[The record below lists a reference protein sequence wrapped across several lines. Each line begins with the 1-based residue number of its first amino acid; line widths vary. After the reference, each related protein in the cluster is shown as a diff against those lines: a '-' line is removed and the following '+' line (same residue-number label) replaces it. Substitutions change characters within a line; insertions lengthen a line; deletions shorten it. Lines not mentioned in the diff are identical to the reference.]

1 MLLHRIRVALFF
13 VAAAVAVGAAQAG
26 KSWPP
31 GLQQVPEESPP
42 ISPEEALKKFYMPPG
57 YRVELVAS
65 EPLIQDPVMIE
76 WDGDGRMWAVEMP
89 GYMPDI
95 NAKGEHEAIGKIV
108 VLEDSNSDGRMDKR
122 TIFQDGLVLARWLKI
137 LDRGVLVAEPPNLWL
152 LQDTNGDLRADR
164 KELVTNQYGRK
175 EANVEHNANSLLW
188 ALDNNIYTS
197 EIDIDLRLKNGK
209 FDVRKTLS
217 RGQWGITQDDA
228 GRIFRNTNESA
239 LHVDIVPAH
248 YYMRHPNLLRTRGS
262 YESLSGPNGQLN
274 DVWPIR
280 PTRGVNRGYQYGI
293 LRPDGTLARYTSVCT
308 PMIYRG
314 DRLPAEL
321 YGNVFVVDPT
331 VNLVSRIVLG
341 ENGSG
346 PTADKAYRD
355 VRGEFLASTDERFR
369 PVNLSLAPDGT
380 LYVVDMYRGIIQ
392 HKGYMTEYLRDYV
405 LKHQLEQPNSFGRIY
420 RIVHETTKR
429 DTTPFPWR
437 DAATASGSGAGRGDP
452 ASGATEAGRGAPAT
466 NLVALL
472 SHPNGWRRDMAQQ
485 LLVERGDKSVVP
497 ALRKLA
503 LSSGDVRAQLKAL
516 WVLDAFDAIEPGD
529 VMPALSHANRDVRVS
544 ALRLSERWLRTLNHP
559 IAGAVMKRLDDTDWA
574 VRRQLAATLG
584 ELPPGSKE
592 AALATILER
601 QGDDPIA
608 VDVALSGSRGVELA
622 VLDRLLQ
629 GVSET
634 PQRSAAITMLAA
646 TIVRGGDDAPIQTL
660 MQRLAEPSRAA
671 WQRSALLRGAEV
683 ALLAA
688 TMPGAPGRGSGDPN
702 APCETCPGGRGGPG
716 GARAFPGALE
726 GATPPAPPA
735 RAGGPFVTLTREP
748 ALIGVAAEKG
758 ELGDRAAKVLARIGW
773 PGKPGM
779 TPAAAPLSAA
789 DQKRFTAGQEIY
801 KNLCEGC
808 HGADGREQAG
818 ATPNIAGAPGVIG
831 NPGIPIRVLL
841 HGKEGPIGLMPA
853 HSDTLDD
860 AGIAAVL
867 TYIRR
872 AWSQSAPPIDPA
884 TVQQIRAA
892 TAGRTRAWTPEELA
906 QIK

>member
-1 MLLHRIRVALFF
+1 MLLNRMRAVVFF
-13 VAAAVAVGAAQAG
+13 VAAAMTVGYAAQVN

-42 ISPEEALKKFYMPPG
+42 LAPEVALTKFYMPPG

-65 EPLIQDPVMIE
+65 EPLIQDPVMID
-76 WDGDGRMWAVEMP
+76 WDGQGRMWAVEMP

-108 VLEDSNSDGRMDKR
+108 VLEDTNNDGRMDKR
-122 TIFQDGLVLARWLKI
+122 TVFQDGFVLARWLKV

-164 KELVTNQYGRK
+164 KELVTDKYGRK

-239 LHVDIVPAH
+239 LHVDLIPAH

-262 YESLSGPNGQLN
+262 YESLTGPNGELN
-274 DVWPIR
+274 ETWPIR

-293 LRPDGTLARYTSVCT
+293 LREDGTLAKYTSVCT
-308 PMIYRG
+308 PMVYRG

-321 YGNVFVVDPT
+321 YGNVFIVDPT
-331 VNLVSRIVLG
+331 VNLVSRIILG
-341 ENGSG
+341 DSGNGLS
-346 PTADKAYRD
+346 AAKAYRD

-369 PVNLSLAPDGT
+369 PVNLSIAPDGT

-405 LKHQLEQPNSFGRIY
+405 LTHKLEQPNSFGRIY
-420 RIVHETTKR
+420 RIVHDSTKR
-429 DTTPFPWR
+429 DPTPFPMR
-437 DAATASGSGAGRGDP
+437 ATP
-452 ASGATEAGRGAPAT
+452 AQ
-466 NLVALL
+466 LVSLL

-497 ALRKLA
+497 ALRKIA
-503 LSSGDVRAQLKAL
+503 LSSSDVRARLKAL
-516 WVLDAFDAIEPGD
+516 WVLDGLDAIEPTD

-544 ALRLSERWLRTLNHP
+544 ALRLSERWLRTANHP
-559 IAGAVMKRLDDTDWA
+559 IVGVVMKRLDDTDWA

-584 ELPPGSKE
+584 ELPAGSKE
-592 AALATILER
+592 AALASILER
-601 QGDDPIA
+601 HGDDPIA
-608 VDVALSGSRGVELA
+608 VDAALSGARGSELA

-629 GVSET
+629 GAGET
-634 PQRSAAITMLAA
+634 PQRNAAITMLAA
-646 TIVRGGDDAPIQTL
+646 TLVRVGEDAPIQTL
-660 MQRLAEPSRAA
+660 LQRVAEPSRAS

-683 ALLAA
+683 ALLGAV
-688 TMPGAPGRGSGDPN
+688 MPGTPSRSGGNPD

-726 GATPPAPPA
+726 GANPPAPA
-735 RAGGPFVTLTREP
+735 RAGGPFVTLSREP
-748 ALIGVAAEKG
+748 ALIAVAAEKG
-758 ELGDRAAKVLARIGW
+758 ELGDRAAKVMARIGW

-779 TPAAAPLSAA
+779 APAAAALNAA
-789 DQKRFTAGQEIY
+789 DQKRFAAGQEIY

-808 HGADGREQAG
+808 HGADGREQPG

-831 NPGIPIRVLL
+831 APGIPIRVLL
-841 HGKEGPIGLMPA
+841 HGKEGPVGLMPA
-853 HSDTLDD
+853 HGDTLND
-860 AGIAAVL
+860 ADIAAVL

-872 AWSQSAPPIDPA
+872 AWGQSAAPIDA
-884 TVQQIRAA
+884 AAVQQVRAA
-892 TAGRTRAWTPEELA
+892 TADRARAWTPEELA

>member
-1 MLLHRIRVALFF
+1 MAG
-13 VAAAVAVGAAQAG
+13 AAVTYAAQVG

-31 GLQQVPEESPP
+31 GLQQVAEDSPP
-42 ISPEEALKKFYMPPG
+42 LPPDVAVTKFAMPPG

-65 EPLIQDPVMIE
+65 EPLIQDPVMID

-95 NAKGEHEAIGKIV
+95 NAKGEHEPIGKIV
-108 VLEDSNSDGRMDKR
+108 VLEDTNSDGRMDKR
-122 TIFQDGLVLARWLKI
+122 TVFQDGLVLARWLKV

-152 LQDTNGDLRADR
+152 FHDTNGDLRADR
-164 KELVTNQYGRK
+164 KELVTDQYGRK

-209 FDVRKTLS
+209 FDVKKTLS

-248 YYMRHPNLLRTRGS
+248 YYVRHPNLLRTRGS
-262 YESLSGPNGQLN
+262 YESLTGPDAELN
-274 DVWPIR
+274 ETWPIR
-280 PTRGVNRGYQYGI
+280 PTRGVNRGYQHGI
-293 LRPDGTLARYTSVCT
+293 LRPDGTLAKYTSVCT

-331 VNLVSRIVLG
+331 VNLVSRIILG
-341 ENGSG
+341 DSPNGL
-346 PTADKAYRD
+346 TASKAYRD

-369 PVNLSLAPDGT
+369 PVNLSIAPDGT

-405 LKHQLEQPNSFGRIY
+405 LTHKLDQANSFGRIY
-420 RIVHETTKR
+420 RVVHDSTRR
-429 DTTPFPWR
+429 DTTPFPTR
-437 DAATASGSGAGRGDP
+437 ATP
-452 ASGATEAGRGAPAT
+452 AQ
-466 NLVALL
+466 LVPLL
-472 SHPNGWRRDMAQQ
+472 GHANGWRRDMAQQ
-485 LLVERGDKSVVP
+485 LLVERGDKAVAP

-503 LSSGDVRAQLKAL
+503 TSADVRTRLKAL
-516 WVLDAFDAIEPGD
+516 WVLDGLDAIEPDD
-529 VMPALSHANRDVRVS
+529 VTRALSHADRDMRVS
-544 ALRLSERWLRTLNHP
+544 ALRLSERWLRVPNHA
-559 IAGAVMKRLDDTDWA
+559 IHGAVIKRLDDTDWA

-584 ELPPGSKE
+584 ELPAGSKE
-592 AALATILER
+592 AAIANMLER
-601 QGDDPIA
+601 YGDDPIA
-608 VDVALSGSRGVELA
+608 VDAALSGSRGSEMA

-629 GVSET
+629 ATGET

-646 TIVRGGDDAPIQTL
+646 TIVRVGEDTPIQTI
-660 MQRLAEPSRAA
+660 LARVAETSRTA

-683 ALLAA
+683 ALLGA
-688 TMPGAPGRGSGDPN
+688 TMPGTPPRGGGNPN

-726 GATPPAPPA
+726 GANPPAAPT
-735 RAGGPFVTLTREP
+735 RAGGPSVTLSREP
-748 ALIGVAAEKG
+748 ALIAVAAEKG
-758 ELGDRAAKVLARIGW
+758 ELGDRAAKLMARIGW
-773 PGKPGM
+773 PGKAGV
-779 TPAAAPLSAA
+779 TPVAAALNAA
-789 DQKRFTAGQEIY
+789 DQKAFNAGQQIY
-801 KNLCEGC
+801 RNLCEGC
-808 HGADGREQAG
+808 HGAEGREQPG

-831 NPGIPIRVLL
+831 APGVPIRVLL

-853 HSDTLDD
+853 HGDTLND
-860 AGIAAVL
+860 AEIAAVL

-872 AWSQSAPPIDPA
+872 AWGQSASPIDQA
-884 TVQQIRAA
+884 AVQQVRTA